1 MLWSFHIA
9 PCGADRRRL
18 LVRRRAQARRR
29 RDLVQIELAGPIT
42 ALMTRGMLRGIKSR
56 VQAPLEHYAV
66 DIDGD
71 AN

>member
-1 MLWSFHIA
+1 MWSFHIA
-9 PCGADRRRL
+9 PCGEDRCRL
-18 LVRRRAQARRR
+18 LVRRRARVRRR
-29 RDLVQIELAGPIT
+29 RDLVEIELAGPIT

-56 VQAPLEHYAV
+56 VQAPLEHYVV

>member
-1 MLWSFHIA
+1 LPA
-9 PCGADRRRL
+9 AGA
-18 LVRRRAQARRR
+18 RRRAPVRRR
-29 RDLVQIELAGPIT
+29 RDLVEIELAGPIT

-56 VQAPLEHYAV
+56 VQAPLEHYVV